1 MPELP
6 EVETIMRRLRDG
18 TPESETVIGK
28 VIDTAAVYWPKIVE
42 QPDAKQFIAD
52 LQSKTITDARRRGK
66 FLHFPL
72 SQGHLI
78 AHLRMSGD
86 MRMEQ
91 CLSTEGKPLPRQD
104 YDQVIINFHSDWR
117 MVLSSIRKF
126 SRVWYV
132 LDPKTVLGKLGP
144 EPLGPNL
151 DPDKLYTMLHAHHR
165 QIKPLLMDQSFI
177 AGLGNIYTDEV
188 LFAARVHPL
197 RISDTITKRAAAL
210 IRASNPSS
218 PLRLRNSVPAWIG
231 CIGGANSRTISKF
244 ISAKGSPAQ
253 IAVARLRKSPSASA
267 APIFA
272 LAVKKPPNA
281 HNKPPDFL

>member
-6 EVETIMRRLRDG
+6 EVETIMCRLRDG

-86 MRMEQ
+86 MRMEL
-91 CLSTEGKPLPRQD
+91 CLSSEGKPLPRQD
-104 YDQVIINFHSDWR
+104 YDQVIINFQSDWR

-197 RISDTITKRAAAL
+197 RISDTITKAEAAAL
-210 IRASNPSS
+210 YQGIQSVLTLAIKKLGSS
-218 PLRLRNSVPAWIG
+218 LDWMYR
-231 CIGGANSRTISKF
+231 GGEFQNYFKVHQREGQPCPDCSCTIKKITVGQRSTYFCPCCQK
-244 ISAKGSPAQ
+244 
-253 IAVARLRKSPSASA
+253 
-267 APIFA
+267 AP
-272 LAVKKPPNA
+272 KRS
-281 HNKPPDFL
+281 